1 MKLQKKW
8 FIPLLTV
15 LSSSTFAQAFLQ
27 NDESLRS
34 DLAWLNQQGVIQVS
48 TSTWPLST
56 DALEKALAH
65 AVPQT
70 KAQRLVLESVQ
81 KTLEANHQLATV
93 QLKAGTTNNQL
104 PANFGAADV
113 SQYQAGL
120 TVQKSAEQ
128 WDVHIQGNA
137 ESKQRIDNGNKFN
150 LDGSYVAGKLWN
162 QWVSFGA
169 IPVYW
174 GPGHDGSLIR
184 GDATRPVVGFLAQ
197 RAEQDAFETKWLSW
211 LGPWQYQL
219 FAGQLQKYTAVPNTR
234 LLGMR
239 VTIQPLPYLE
249 LGASRTFQ
257 IGGDGQPDS
266 AKAYWNA
273 FVGKDNNCS
282 NAGCVNDQNASNQL
296 GGFDARLNLQ
306 PLLQLPISI
315 YGQMIGEDESGKLP
329 SRNTYLAGADYS
341 SSYKQLPYQVYA
353 EWADTRTSGKVMG
366 YTYNHHQYTDG
377 YYQYG
382 YPLGHS
388 TGGDSEMYS
397 VGGNIQVDP
406 INRITGRIL
415 YAKVNQSNSP
425 TDQAFSQD
433 DTLKALELGWSN
445 QLKTGVI
452 VQVNGWVS
460 DSDHLARDHGA
471 SIRVKFPLSF

>member
-8 FIPLLTV
+8 LMPLLTV
-15 LSSSTFAQAFLQ
+15 MSSSVFAQAFLQ
-27 NDESLRS
+27 NDDNLRT

-48 TSTWPLST
+48 TSTWPLS
-56 DALEKALAH
+56 AQAVQKAIDH

-70 KAQRLVLESVQ
+70 KAQQRVLDAVQ
-81 KTLEANHQLATV
+81 QAVKNSQQTAAV
-93 QLKAGTTNNQL
+93 QLKAGTTNNNL
-104 PANFGAADV
+104 PATFGAADV

-120 TVQKSAEQ
+120 TLQKSAEA
-128 WDVHIQGNA
+128 WDVHLQANA
-137 ESKQRIDNGNKFN
+137 ENKQRIDNGNKLN
-150 LDGSYVAGKLWN
+150 VDGSYVAGKLWN
-162 QWVSFGA
+162 QWVGFGA
-169 IPVYW
+169 VPIYW

-211 LGPWQYQL
+211 IGPWQYQL
-219 FAGQLQKYTAVPNTR
+219 FAGQLQRYSAVPKAQ

-239 VTIQPLPYLE
+239 LTIQPLPYLE
-249 LGASRTFQ
+249 LGASRSFQ
-257 IGGDGQPDS
+257 IGGDGQPDDS
-266 AKAYWNA
+266 KAYWNA
-273 FVGKDNNCS
+273 FVGKDNSCS
-282 NAGCVNDQNASNQL
+282 SINCVNNENASNQL

-306 PLLQLPISI
+306 PLINLPISL

-329 SRNTYLAGADYS
+329 SRNTYLAGVDYS
-341 SSYKQLPYQVYA
+341 SSYKQLPYQLYA
-353 EWADTRTSGKVMG
+353 EWADTRTSGKVEG

-388 TGGDSEMYS
+388 AGGDSEMYS
-397 VGGNIQVDP
+397 LGGNIQVDP
-406 INRITGRIL
+406 INRITGRLL
-415 YAKVNQSNSP
+415 YAKVNQSNLAI
-425 TDQAFSQD
+425 DQAFVLD
-433 DTLKALELGWSN
+433 DTIKALELGWTN
-445 QLKTGVI
+445 QLKAGVI

-471 SIRVKFPLSF
+471 SIRIKFPLYF